1 MDSNERGPT
10 RDAWF
15 VAAAV
20 VFAAAVV
27 YAIVAAIASPA
38 SIDVRDDAPLLI
50 LGAAGLSLLFGWWR
64 DRARR
69 SAAEE
74 AEQHERERL
83 ENELRETREELGSAR
98 ENEDALRQ
106 ESERLESRL
115 GESEREL
122 GRERYLRMR
131 SERAHQAER
140 NWHRE
145 LHSEVMRLSR
155 DRGALGDPHDV
166 PSMVLRLVRTL
177 VGAEKGLLLLRQE
190 EDGEGGLDLVCSGS
204 GVDNVL
210 SDSGDTSDDP
220 LFLDHGSS
228 VRRAGALGS
237 SGPWFCADANSCAKP
252 WPAQAELLAR
262 SCANPSRTRSPRTRA
277 RPRAPARRPR

>member
-98 ENEDALRQ
+98 ENEDALR
-106 ESERLESRL
+106 
-115 GESEREL
+115 
-122 GRERYLRMR
+122 
-131 SERAHQAER
+131 
-140 NWHRE
+140 
-145 LHSEVMRLSR
+145 
-155 DRGALGDPHDV
+155 
-166 PSMVLRLVRTL
+166 
-177 VGAEKGLLLLRQE
+177 
-190 EDGEGGLDLVCSGS
+190 
-204 GVDNVL
+204 
-210 SDSGDTSDDP
+210 
-220 LFLDHGSS
+220 
-228 VRRAGALGS
+228 
-237 SGPWFCADANSCAKP
+237 
-252 WPAQAELLAR
+252 
-262 SCANPSRTRSPRTRA
+262 
-277 RPRAPARRPR
+277 